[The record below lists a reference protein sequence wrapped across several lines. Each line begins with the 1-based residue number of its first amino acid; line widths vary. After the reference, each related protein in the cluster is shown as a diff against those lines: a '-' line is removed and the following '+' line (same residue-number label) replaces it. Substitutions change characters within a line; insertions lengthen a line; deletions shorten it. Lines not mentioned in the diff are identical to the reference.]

1 MTTSKAEQ
9 TKAYILEKVAP
20 VFNTKGYIATSLSD
34 LTSATGL
41 TKGAIYCH
49 YENKEDLA
57 VHAYKLMI
65 KNVLRP
71 LIDQMRCE
79 ESAAD
84 KLSALT
90 AYYRNYRERARL
102 YGGCPI
108 LNIGMDAHHNNQAL
122 YELARNVSARL
133 EGDLVAILDEAVA
146 EGYLI
151 ADTDTKEVA
160 GKVFSMI
167 EGGIFMSTLHH
178 KGSYL
183 KHMTVEVDE
192 MIARYKRE

>member
-1 MTTSKAEQ
+1 MQTKAEQ

-41 TKGAIYCH
+41 TKGALYCH

-65 KNVLRP
+65 KKVLKP
-71 LIDQMRCE
+71 LTEQMEAE
-79 ESAAD
+79 ESAAA
-84 KLSALT
+84 KLLKLT
-90 AYYRNYRERARL
+90 NYYRDYQQRAKL

-122 YELARNVSARL
+122 YELARNVSQRL
-133 EGDLVAILDEAVA
+133 ESDLKDILDDAVT
-146 EGYLI
+146 EEFLRE
-151 ADTDTKEVA
+151 DTDTSAVA

-167 EGGIFMSTLHH
+167 EGGVFMSTLHH
-178 KGSYL
+178 RGSYL
-183 KHMTVEVDE
+183 RRMMEEVEGL
-192 MIARYKRE
+192 IARHQQN